1 MGTYASVLKTKLFQS
16 NLQEEEEN
24 LYDTP
29 PDHRKRRAIILNTDE
44 GEKPT
49 AKVPVDRNTSAEK
62 PTKEKEK
69 QSTEFKNKIN
79 REMEDFKQKM
89 QDDFRESRK
98 VVLDQFSEMTKT
110 IRLEFQED
118 VKQLIAASQLQIMT
132 YIQQMF
138 QSQKAEQQPN
148 QGVINTYSGSQSI
161 APMTQ
166 QNTFSYNMENQSTK
180 GSASPIMGRG
190 AQNQ

>member
-1 MGTYASVLKTKLFQS
+1 
-16 NLQEEEEN
+16 
-24 LYDTP
+24 
-29 PDHRKRRAIILNTDE
+29 
-44 GEKPT
+44 
-49 AKVPVDRNTSAEK
+49 
-62 PTKEKEK
+62 
-69 QSTEFKNKIN
+69 
-79 REMEDFKQKM
+79 MEDFKQQM
-89 QDDFRESRK
+89 QEDFRESRK

-118 VKQLIAASQLQIMT
+118 VKQLIVASQLQIMT

-138 QSQKAEQQPN
+138 QSQKTEQQPN

-166 QNTFSYNMENQSTK
+166 QNTFSYNMENQVTK
-180 GSASPIMGRG
+180 GGASPLMGRS